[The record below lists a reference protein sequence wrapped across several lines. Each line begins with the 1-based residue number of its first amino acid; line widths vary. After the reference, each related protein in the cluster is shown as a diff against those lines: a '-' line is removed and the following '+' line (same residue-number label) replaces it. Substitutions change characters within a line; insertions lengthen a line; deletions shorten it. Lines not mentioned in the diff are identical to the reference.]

1 MQSLRFLVAILSC
14 LFIYK
19 GTNGQGNSQN
29 VTLQKIGVMPKILKE
44 TSGLEVT
51 SPNSL
56 WSHNDDTYPYL
67 YNIDSTGQLIKAIYL
82 NHQNSGWEDLAQ
94 DYHGNIYIGA
104 FGNNTNTRKDLKIYK
119 IGNPDSIKEKFVN
132 AGIIDYHYSDQKLFP
147 PDNRF
152 KNFDMDAMISVGD
165 SLYLFSKNR
174 TAPFDGYTKVYRL
187 PNTPGT
193 HQADLVDSIFLCNE
207 SMLTCWVTA
216 ADISPD
222 KKHLV
227 LLSHDK
233 LWLISCFEGSDFGKG
248 KIQQIS
254 LNHFSHKAAI
264 CFYND
269 HQVYITDELEMD
281 ILGGKLYRLDLGPW
295 LKVDCN

>member
-1 MQSLRFLVAILSC
+1 MRSPIFLLVVITC
-14 LFIYK
+14 LITVI
-19 GTNGQGNSQN
+19 GTDGQVNIQNSPLN
-29 VTLQKIGVMPKILKE
+29 RIGIMPKILKE

-67 YNIDSTGQLIKAIYL
+67 YNIDSTGKLIKAIYL
-82 NHQNSGWEDLAQ
+82 NHKNSGWEDLAQ
-94 DYHGNIYIGA
+94 DDHGNIYIGG

-119 IGNPDSIKEKFVN
+119 IGNPDTIKQKFVN
-132 AGIIDYHYSDQKLFP
+132 AGIIEYQYSDQKLFP
-147 PDNRF
+147 PDNRH
-152 KNFDMDAMISVGD
+152 KNFDMDAMISLGD

-174 TAPFDGYTKVYRL
+174 TEPFDGFTKVYRL
-187 PNTPGT
+187 PNAPGT
-193 HQADLVDSIFLCNE
+193 YQADLVDSIFLCNE

-233 LWLISCFEGSDFGKG
+233 LWLISCFAGSNFSSG

-254 LNHFSHKAAI
+254 LKHFSHKAAI
-264 CFYND
+264 CFYNNN
-269 HQVYITDELEMD
+269 QVYITDELEMD
-281 ILGGKLYRLDLGPW
+281 ILGGNLYRLDLSPW
-295 LKVDCN
+295 IKSDCN

>member
-1 MQSLRFLVAILSC
+1 MPSIRFSIAILCCSG
-14 LFIYK
+14 LII
-19 GTNGQGNSQN
+19 GTYGQGNCQN
-29 VTLQKIGVMPKILKE
+29 SPLHKIGVMPKILKE

-56 WSHNDDTYPYL
+56 WSHNDDTHPYL
-67 YNIDSTGQLIKAIYL
+67 YKLDSTGQLIKAIYL
-82 NHQNSGWEDLAQ
+82 NHKNSGWEDLAQ
-94 DYHGNIYIGA
+94 DDQGNIYIGG
-104 FGNNTNTRKDLKIYK
+104 FGNNTNARKDLKIYK

-132 AGIIDYHYSDQKLFP
+132 AGIIDYRYSDQKFFP
-147 PDNRF
+147 PDKRF
-152 KNFDMDAMISVGD
+152 KNFDMDAMISLGD

-174 TAPFDGYTKVYRL
+174 TEPFDGYTKVYRL

-193 HQADLVDSIFLCNE
+193 YQAELMDSIFLCNE
-207 SMLTCWVTA
+207 SMLTCWITA

-233 LWLISCFEGSDFGKG
+233 LWLISCFEGVNFGKG

-269 HQVYITDELEMD
+269 YMVYITDELEMD
-281 ILGGKLYRLDLGPW
+281 ILGGKLYSLDLRPW
-295 LKVDCN
+295 LKNECP